1 MKSIFNGNKEKFC
14 ILSVSNWFSVILVDP
29 NFFCLPVCLSDRS
42 LHRKV
47 SNCGEEMLFSNN
59 GKIRMIQGMRFICY
73 MVEGISEGIQEK
85 EK

>member
-1 MKSIFNGNKEKFC
+1 
-14 ILSVSNWFSVILVDP
+14 
-29 NFFCLPVCLSDRS
+29 
-42 LHRKV
+42 
-47 SNCGEEMLFSNN
+47 MLFSNN